1 VQDWRNPFTGWEA
14 GSVVV
19 LDAAPVSLP
28 DLGSVFRNASGSPVL
43 DENTGVL
50 TYPTDNP
57 VWTGPCSAEA
67 ENAQGNSPE
76 LGGQRVGIVPFVIT
90 VPLSLVDV
98 KAGDQFRVSQSRDS
112 RLTTRLL
119 TITAV
124 RGSSSSLVRQL
135 VAFDNQGG

>member
-1 VQDWRNPFTGWEA
+1 
-14 GSVVV
+14 
-19 LDAAPVSLP
+19 
-28 DLGSVFRNASGSPVL
+28 
-43 DENTGVL
+43 
-50 TYPTDNP
+50 
-57 VWTGPCSAEA
+57 
-67 ENAQGNSPE
+67 
-76 LGGQRVGIVPFVIT
+76 VGIVPFLIT